1 MWPLAFS
8 WEIHTTPTR
17 GESLGCSIFA
27 LAVERSLQKLVKRM
41 IHVPKH
47 TKTQNGFGNWVK
59 HFPIFVELPHKSE
72 MAPGAAL
79 PYPGLIRARTLL
91 LLPQAWLA
99 SGRDSSLPPTQLAPL
114 RLNVKASTKF
124 GRMHDLRLGT
134 YRNTNLA
141 SVCFRSRIKRFQI
154 FMEIVQALEKERKN
168 RSNDSTPQPAH
179 LVAFGFFLGDP
190 YHIYAWGIGGMLA
203 FVFSS
208 GCTNSTKFGENA

>member
-1 MWPLAFS
+1 MLQLDLTFS
-8 WEIHTTPTR
+8 NFRGGRVGARKKHKQLQYPTTISSAPNVAIGFFLGNPYHA

-27 LAVERSLQKLVKRM
+27 LAVERSLRKLVKRM

-47 TKTQNGFGNWVK
+47 TKTQNCFGNWVK
-59 HFPIFVELPHKSE
+59 HYPIVVELPHKSE

-79 PYPGLIRARTLL
+79 PYPGLIRARTLPI
-91 LLPQAWLA
+91 LPQAWLA

-154 FMEIVQALEKERKN
+154 FMEIVQALEKEGKKTEAAIPRLN
-168 RSNDSTPQPAH
+168 QRT
-179 LVAFGFFLGDP
+179 
-190 YHIYAWGIGGMLA
+190 
-203 FVFSS
+203 
-208 GCTNSTKFGENA
+208 